1 MTETCYYSSNKPHM
15 IISYIRL
22 LMPFAVAIFCRLEIE
37 GSGKTWRQ
45 DQRIRLQHIDTGGY
59 LHSHDRKY
67 SRIAG
72 GQQEVMA
79 CILREEKKFRL

>member
-1 MTETCYYSSNKPHM
+1 M

-22 LMPFAVAIFCRLEIE
+22 VMPYTVAIFCRLEIE

-59 LHSHDRKY
+59 LHSHDKKY

-72 GQQEVMA
+72 GQQEVTA
-79 CILREEKKFRL
+79 CILREGKKFRL